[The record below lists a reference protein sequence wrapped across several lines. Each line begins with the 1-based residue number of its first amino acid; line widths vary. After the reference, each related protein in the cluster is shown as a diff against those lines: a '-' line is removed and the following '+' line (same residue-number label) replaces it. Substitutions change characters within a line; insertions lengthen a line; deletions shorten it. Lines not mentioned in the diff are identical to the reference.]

1 MQPDL
6 SSSHSSA
13 WRPALLIAL
22 GLAICVSVAGIAYY
36 SYSTFSPAP
45 PPAPAAPAAT
55 TAATPAPAPA
65 GPAFDVVRINPQGS
79 AVMAGRAAPG
89 ADVTIL
95 DAGKAIGHAKADANG
110 DWVFTPTTPLPPGA
124 RQLTL
129 SERLPDGTQRQGAG
143 PVLLSVPATP
153 AAPPL
158 AVAMTGNGAPRVLA
172 GPAPAGAGSL
182 TVGAIDYGEHGDVR
196 LSGHAPPG
204 ATARVY
210 VDDQPIGTATAGA
223 DGTWTLTP
231 QQPIAAGPHRLR
243 LDQLGRNGTVVARV
257 ELPFHREELAGR
269 KLAPGSVVVQPGNSL
284 WVIAHRTYGAGTR
297 YTVIF
302 QANKAQIRDP
312 NLIYPGQVFAL
323 PSAADSGTA
332 MPRSSTMSR

>member
-6 SSSHSSA
+6 SSSRSSA
-13 WRPALLIAL
+13 WRPALLIVL

-36 SYSTFSPAP
+36 SYSTFLPAP
-45 PPAPAAPAAT
+45 PPAPAAT
-55 TAATPAPAPA
+55 TAGAPAPTPT
-65 GPAFDVVRINPQGS
+65 GPSFDVVRINPQGS

-89 ADVTIL
+89 AAVTIL
-95 DAGKAIGHAKADANG
+95 DAGKAIGQTTADANG

-129 SERLPDGTQRQGAG
+129 SERLPDGTQRQGTG
-143 PVLLSVPATP
+143 QVLLSVPAS
-153 AAPPL
+153 AATPPL
-158 AVAMTGNGAPRVLA
+158 AVATADNGAPRVLS
-172 GPAPAGAGSL
+172 GPAPVGAGSL
-182 TVGAIDYGEHGDVR
+182 ALGAVDYGEHGDVR

-204 ATARVY
+204 ASVRVY
-210 VDDQPIGTATAGA
+210 VDDQPIGTATAGS

-231 QQPIAAGPHRLR
+231 QQPIAPGPHRLR
-243 LDQLGRNGTVVARV
+243 LDQLGPNGTVTARV
-257 ELPFHREELAGR
+257 ELPFHREELAGQ

-284 WVIAHRTYGAGTR
+284 WVLAHRTYGAGTR

-302 QANKAQIRDP
+302 QANKAEIRDP

-323 PSAADSGTA
+323 PAAAGTGTA